1 MEKVTRLGLHGTKI
15 RDAGLKE
22 LSKMKQLKVLA
33 LSSTQIT
40 DAGLNEVAKLKQLEH
55 LFLGDSKV
63 TKAWRGVAE
72 LKKTLPQCETIH
84 LAKK

>member
-1 MEKVTRLGLHGTKI
+1 MTRLGLHGTKI
-15 RDAGLKE
+15 RD
-22 LSKMKQLKVLA
+22 
-33 LSSTQIT
+33 T
-40 DAGLNEVAKLKQLEH
+40 GLNEVAKLKQLEH